1 MVHVEGSKIKA
12 YAFYDF
18 PEITG
23 ISAPKA
29 ESTGKEAFVGCT
41 KLETFYAPKASSY
54 DKGFG
59 SDPLTSMKYFTA
71 GFDLYSVSK
80 STITYKAWGSSTSTT
95 INPVF
100 TKNETIKMISLPG
113 VYQIGKEA
121 FSGCTSLASVYLMR
135 S

>member
-1 MVHVEGSKIKA
+1 
-12 YAFYDF
+12 
-18 PEITG
+18 
-23 ISAPKA
+23 
-29 ESTGKEAFVGCT
+29 
-41 KLETFYAPKASSY
+41 
-54 DKGFG
+54 
-59 SDPLTSMKYFTA
+59 MKYFTA

-100 TKNETIKMISLPG
+100 TKNGTIKMISLPG